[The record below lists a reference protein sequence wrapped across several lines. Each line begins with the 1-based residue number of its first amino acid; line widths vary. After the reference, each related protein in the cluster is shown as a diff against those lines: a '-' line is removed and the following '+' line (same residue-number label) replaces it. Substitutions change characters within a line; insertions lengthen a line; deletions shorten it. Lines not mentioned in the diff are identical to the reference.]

1 MDGGHQSENQVFFFN
16 LSIYDV
22 YSVLGQLAS
31 GAMAHM
37 MLLAYLDHGGTYN

>member
-1 MDGGHQSENQVFFFN
+1 MVAINQKIKCSFN

-22 YSVLGQLAS
+22 YNVLGQLAL